1 MPLLVFVCYGLPMR
15 SFSLVLAF
23 WHTARSLG
31 KATVEVT
38 SLFSALNRTSVR
50 MRKDYEFRRHARR
63 IDILV
68 RYGFFGLGAD

>member
-1 MPLLVFVCYGLPMR
+1 MAFQCVRFPLYLHFGIR
-15 SFSLVLAF
+15 
-23 WHTARSLG
+23 ARSLG
-31 KATVEVT
+31 IATVEVT